1 MSGSLKAKSVDELVT
16 TFSVSPP
23 EDNALISPI
32 LNVAGVKQFD
42 KVKSDI
48 VLRDI
53 SLIDVGKWSWW
64 EKTGRMNKE
73 LVNENFKIYDVVKF
87 IPKRFFKD
95 LLISFLK
102 LGITEILI
110 RPKPFLQSL
119 YNISDRKL
127 SLRQKFTKMKKRREN
142 QRVKNGKLFNRHL
155 FRTCVPLDQNYLFQV
170 ESAKKK
176 KN

>member
-53 SLIDVGKWSWW
+53 SLIDVGKWSRW

-73 LVNENFKIYDVVKF
+73 LVVNENFKIYDVVKF
-87 IPKRFFKD
+87 IPERCFQGFADIVSEIRHNRD
-95 LLISFLK
+95 LDPTK
-102 LGITEILI
+102 AILAE
-110 RPKPFLQSL
+110 SL
-119 YNISDRKL
+119 
-127 SLRQKFTKMKKRREN
+127 
-142 QRVKNGKLFNRHL
+142 
-155 FRTCVPLDQNYLFQV
+155 
-170 ESAKKK
+170 
-176 KN
+176 